1 MARIERIKS
10 EQLKCNIPFDN
21 QTMDHIGALIGAYLE
36 LSMENYRQRYP
47 DNYNEMVIQPNVS
60 NDSLSKLLLRKVS
73 IVEVDPR
80 RPSHSL

>member
-47 DNYNEMVIQPNVS
+47 DSYNEVEIQLNVS
-60 NDSLSKLLLRKVS
+60 NDSQTKFLFPKVS
-73 IVEVDPR
+73 IEEVEPR